1 MTDIWNTY
9 ACEDFYDEVM
19 SSPGNARKPA
29 KKLVSYFK
37 TLSDDTVELH
47 RKAAESTIKE
57 MGVSFTVYS
66 DQGNIDR
73 AWPFDIVPRTI
84 NKAQW
89 DVTAAGLKQR
99 LKALNLFIDDIYK

>member
-29 KKLVSYFK
+29 KKLVSYFRG
-37 TLSDDTVELH
+37 LSEDTIELH

-66 DQGNIDR
+66 ELSLIH
-73 AWPFDIVPRTI
+73 I
-84 NKAQW
+84 
-89 DVTAAGLKQR
+89 
-99 LKALNLFIDDIYK
+99 